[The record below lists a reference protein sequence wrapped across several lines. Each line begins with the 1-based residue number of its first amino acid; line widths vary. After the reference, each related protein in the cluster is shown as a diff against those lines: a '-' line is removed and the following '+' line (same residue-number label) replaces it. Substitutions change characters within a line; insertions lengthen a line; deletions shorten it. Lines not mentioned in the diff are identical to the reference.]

1 MDYAVQL
8 DSLCPQRKI
17 LATTS
22 YYDKLI
28 YYSESIVGYIYEV
41 GLVLNG
47 ITIYWASGYI
57 TLT

>member
-1 MDYAVQL
+1 M
-8 DSLCPQRKI
+8 STRKI
-17 LATTS
+17 LPTTS

-28 YYSESIVGYIYEV
+28 YYSESIVGYIYEI